1 MKNDLSSYY
10 PAALTV
16 AGSDSGGG
24 AGIQVDLRTFNALGV
39 YGTSVITAV
48 TAQNPFEV
56 RGVEA
61 VSAEMVSLQLAS
73 VLDRIKVKYAKSGM
87 LLNGG
92 IVEAVADA
100 VRRYRVNL
108 VCDPVAVS
116 TSGRPL
122 LEDSGAEMLK
132 RKLLPAAAWFTPNLP
147 ECELLTGRKI
157 TNWQE
162 ACDAARC
169 CYDLWGVSVLLKT
182 GHAGFTGKR
191 AADVVVHKGKV
202 YELSSPRITISG
214 VVGHGTGCTLSA
226 AMTAGFALGFEW
238 QEVLHEAKAFL
249 FGSLREGVLIGE
261 DTGAM
266 YPPVEDS
273 YDEVTLKAVKG
284 C

>member
-10 PAALTV
+10 PAALTI

-48 TAQNPFEV
+48 TAQNPYEV

-61 VSAEMVSLQLAS
+61 VSPEMVSLQLSS

-87 LLNGG
+87 LVNGG
-92 IVEAVADA
+92 IVEAVAAA
-100 VRRYRVNL
+100 VKRYHVKL

-122 LEDSGAEMLK
+122 LERSGVEVLK
-132 RKLLPAAAWFTPNLP
+132 NKLLPLAAWITPNIP
-147 ECELLTGRKI
+147 ECELLTGRSIKNRQDAI
-157 TNWQE
+157 
-162 ACDAARC
+162 DAAREL
-169 CYDLWGVSVLLKT
+169 YDSRGVSVLLKT
-182 GHAGFTGKR
+182 GHAAFDGKR

-202 YELSSPRITISG
+202 YELSSPRLEIGG

-226 AMTAGFALGFEW
+226 AMTAGFALGFDW

-249 FGSLREGVLIGE
+249 LGSLREGVLIGE
-261 DTGAM
+261 DTGSM